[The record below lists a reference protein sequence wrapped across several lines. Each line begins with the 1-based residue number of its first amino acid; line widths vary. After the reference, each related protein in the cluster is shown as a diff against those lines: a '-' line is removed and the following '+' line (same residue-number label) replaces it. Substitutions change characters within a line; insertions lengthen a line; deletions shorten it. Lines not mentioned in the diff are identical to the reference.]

1 MKRRGLAIAVA
12 AVLAVLLLVGVGF
25 LVRNVFYAPTK
36 VTAYFPSATG
46 IYAGDEV
53 RVSGVKVGKIN
64 SIEPDGTQARIT
76 MSIDRGVP
84 IPADA
89 KAVIVAQNLV
99 AARYVQLT
107 PAYRRGGGPKMAS
120 GAVIPIDRTAVPVE
134 WDEVKNQVM
143 RLATDLGP
151 KGSVSATSVSRFIDS
166 AANALDGNGDKLRQT
181 IAQLSGVS
189 RVLAEG
195 SGNIVDVIKNL
206 QTVVSTLRD
215 SNVQIVAFQNRLAT
229 LTSVINDSS
238 SDLDGA
244 IANLSVAIGEVKRFI
259 AETRDP
265 TSEQIQRLGNVTQ
278 ILVDNKT
285 ALENVLHISP
295 TAFANGYNIYNPDTG
310 DFGGGFTLPNF
321 SSPAE
326 FVCGSIAAIE
336 NVTAAESGKL
346 CAQYLGPALR
356 LLNFNYIPIPTNPYL
371 MRSANPNNIVYADPS
386 LAPGGP
392 GPVRPPEDAPAIS
405 AYTGLNNDVG
415 APENYGQPPA
425 IAPGPGAPDVPHA
438 PAYPSPA
445 LLPGQEVPTVSNLPG
460 MLMPGGTGPVRDPS
474 YVGPPPPAAV
484 PPGPALPAE
493 GTP

>member
-1 MKRRGLAIAVA
+1 M
-12 AVLAVLLLVGVGF
+12 
-25 LVRNVFYAPTK
+25 
-36 VTAYFPSATG
+36 
-46 IYAGDEV
+46 
-53 RVSGVKVGKIN
+53 
-64 SIEPDGTQARIT
+64 
-76 MSIDRGVP
+76 
-84 IPADA
+84 
-89 KAVIVAQNLV
+89 
-99 AARYVQLT
+99 
-107 PAYRRGGGPKMAS
+107 
-120 GAVIPIDRTAVPVE
+120 
-134 WDEVKNQVM
+134 
-143 RLATDLGP
+143 
-151 KGSVSATSVSRFIDS
+151 
-166 AANALDGNGDKLRQT
+166 
-181 IAQLSGVS
+181 
-189 RVLAEG
+189 
-195 SGNIVDVIKNL
+195 
-206 QTVVSTLRD
+206 
-215 SNVQIVAFQNRLAT
+215 
-229 LTSVINDSS
+229 INDSS

-371 MRSANPNNIVYADPS
+371 MRSANPQQHRLRRSVAGTGRS
-386 LAPGGP
+386 GSGASA
-392 GPVRPPEDAPAIS
+392 EDAPAIS

-425 IAPGPGAPDVPHA
+425 IAPGRGAGR
-438 PAYPSPA
+438 PART
-445 LLPGQEVPTVSNLPG
+445 GVSLARAVAG
-460 MLMPGGTGPVRDPS
+460 PGGADGVEPAGHADARRDR
-474 YVGPPPPAAV
+474 
-484 PPGPALPAE
+484 PGPRSVVRRAAPGRRRCRRARPCPRK
-493 GTP
+493 GHRDA

>member
-1 MKRRGLAIAVA
+1 M
-12 AVLAVLLLVGVGF
+12 
-25 LVRNVFYAPTK
+25 
-36 VTAYFPSATG
+36 
-46 IYAGDEV
+46 
-53 RVSGVKVGKIN
+53 
-64 SIEPDGTQARIT
+64 
-76 MSIDRGVP
+76 
-84 IPADA
+84 
-89 KAVIVAQNLV
+89 
-99 AARYVQLT
+99 
-107 PAYRRGGGPKMAS
+107 
-120 GAVIPIDRTAVPVE
+120 
-134 WDEVKNQVM
+134 
-143 RLATDLGP
+143 
-151 KGSVSATSVSRFIDS
+151 
-166 AANALDGNGDKLRQT
+166 
-181 IAQLSGVS
+181 
-189 RVLAEG
+189 LAEG

-425 IAPGPGAPDVPHA
+425 IAPGPGRRTSRMHRRILARAVA
-438 PAYPSPA
+438 
-445 LLPGQEVPTVSNLPG
+445 G
-460 MLMPGGTGPVRDPS
+460 PGGADGVEPAGHADAGRDRPGPRSVVRRAA
-474 YVGPPPPAAV
+474 PPAAV
-484 PPGPALPAE
+484 PPGPPCPRKGHRDAQNFHPAAARRGLRRAADLGLRVPGPELAATAGCGRPRSGREHLPRRTRQRRHAGIEFAGADERRRDRQRRCDEAQGLARRRRDPVKPDVGIPANAVATVGQTSLLGSMHVALRTPLGQAPSGRLVPGATIPLKQSSKYPSTEQTLSRWPPWSTAAVWVRSATSSITSARRWPAARATS
-493 GTP
+493 GTC